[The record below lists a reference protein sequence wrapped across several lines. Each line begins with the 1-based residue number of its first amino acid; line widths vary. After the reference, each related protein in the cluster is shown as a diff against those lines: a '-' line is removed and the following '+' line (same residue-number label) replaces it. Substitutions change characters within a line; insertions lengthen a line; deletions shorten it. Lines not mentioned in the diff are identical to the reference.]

1 MRRRWYP
8 CLVMALALAA
18 AGPVGAQDQGSP
30 EELRKLYGE
39 AIEHLKAAQDRKNE
53 LAEENERL
61 KARLAE
67 LEQEVST
74 LRDEAARFA
83 ERTWS
88 YRSRLAAWER
98 FLTRHPRLR
107 EQWRQFLSVDALDPS
122 NQLPEPSEVT
132 GPLTGP

>member
-1 MRRRWYP
+1 M
-8 CLVMALALAA
+8 LVTAA
-18 AGPVGAQDQGSP
+18 PVGAQDQGNLD
-30 EELRKLYGE
+30 ELRKQYSE

-67 LEQEVST
+67 LERDISA

-88 YRSRLAAWER
+88 YRSQIAAWER
-98 FLTRHPRLR
+98 FLERHPRLR
-107 EQWRQFLSVDALDPS
+107 EQWRAFLIADVLDPPE
-122 NQLPEPSEVT
+122 LPAVHEESA
-132 GPLTGP
+132 PLARP